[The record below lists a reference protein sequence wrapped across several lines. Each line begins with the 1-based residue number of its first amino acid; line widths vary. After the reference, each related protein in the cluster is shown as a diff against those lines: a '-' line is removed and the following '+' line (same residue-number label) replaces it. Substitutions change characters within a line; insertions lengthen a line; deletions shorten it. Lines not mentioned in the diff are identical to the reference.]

1 MSRPTDD
8 TSADSGE
15 EGQEQPNRSRRY
27 RLEADES
34 TSGKKILVVD
44 DSAMIRLTVC
54 EIAKQLGHQAI
65 EAADGVEAVALAR
78 SCDPDLIV
86 LDVHMEEMSGVEA
99 LKELRADARFAD
111 TAIIMLTVDASRQVF
126 REAIDLKADD
136 YLVKPISNE
145 TLRERIEKCLS

>member
-1 MSRPTDD
+1 
-8 TSADSGE
+8 
-15 EGQEQPNRSRRY
+15 
-27 RLEADES
+27 
-34 TSGKKILVVD
+34 
-44 DSAMIRLTVC
+44 
-54 EIAKQLGHQAI
+54 
-65 EAADGVEAVALAR
+65 
-78 SCDPDLIV
+78 
-86 LDVHMEEMSGVEA
+86 MEEMSGVEA